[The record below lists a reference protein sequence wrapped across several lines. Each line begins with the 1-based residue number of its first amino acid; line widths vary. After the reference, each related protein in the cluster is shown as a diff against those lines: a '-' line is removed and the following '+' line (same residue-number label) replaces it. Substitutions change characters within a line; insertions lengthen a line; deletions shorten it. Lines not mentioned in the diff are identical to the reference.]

1 MSRICLNCNKP
12 GMTKDRRAVMA
23 RYDGFCKT
31 VPDVKGWHC
40 PHCGEVE
47 FLDTESSE
55 RFEQALDTLA
65 QQQRIWLRETRRK
78 LRLTQA
84 EAARITGG
92 GINAFSRYERGE
104 ARPVAAVIN
113 LFRMLDKHPE
123 LLSEVREPTPL

>member
-12 GMTKDRRAVMA
+12 EMTKDRRAVMA

-31 VPDVKGWHC
+31 VPDVNGWHC

-55 RFEQALDTLA
+55 RFEQALDALA